1 MLRRTVWCCAA
12 VGLLAVAT
20 ACSSSTTSGSGS
32 TTTSASSSSAG
43 TSGAPVTLATTPTG
57 SVVLSWNPGTKVVT
71 AAVDLSGLTPGSSHA
86 MHIHPGNC
94 ADQSQPPSIPFP
106 DITADATGV
115 AKQTVTSQPVAA
127 GIPNGAYVNV
137 HLAPMATLGN
147 PGQLTF
153 TPIGCGDIPAG
164 TSASGPVT
172 VPVSAP
178 PVKGT
183 TPSGTVAMTYD
194 AAQHSLHVDLTAAG
208 LPPNSAH
215 AAHIH
220 KGSCTA
226 QGDVLY
232 PLPDLKADASGKAS
246 LSTTV
251 NNVQT
256 APPASGWYV
265 NLHMGPMDKILDSSN
280 NPTLLFAPI
289 LCANVG

>member
-1 MLRRTVWCCAA
+1 LGAA
-12 VGLLAVAT
+12 A
-20 ACSSSTTSGSGS
+20 
-32 TTTSASSSSAG
+32 
-43 TSGAPVTLATTPTG
+43 APLTLATQPTG
-57 SVVLSWNPGTKVVT
+57 SVVLSWDPGTKVVT

-106 DITADATGV
+106 DITADAKGV
-115 AKQTVTSQPVAA
+115 AKQTVTSQPAPA

-147 PGQLTF
+147 PGDLSF

-164 TSASGPVT
+164 TAKVGPVT
-172 VPVSAP
+172 VPLSAP

-183 TPSGTVAMTYD
+183 TPSGTVALNYN
-194 AAQHSLHVDLTAAG
+194 AGAHSLHVDLIAAG

-215 AAHIH
+215 AVHIH
-220 KGSCTA
+220 SGTCAA
-226 QGDVLY
+226 QGDVMY

-251 NNVQT
+251 NNVQQ

-265 NLHMGPMDKILDSSN
+265 NVHMGPMGQILSGN
-280 NPTLLFAPI
+280 NPTLVFDPI
-289 LCANVG
+289 LCANVK